1 MAKKEKK
8 QKKER
13 KQNPKPKKQ
22 IQEQQPHLQNK
33 EVEEDGNLLT
43 FGGHLE
49 VFRQMLFRIL
59 GVAGLIAVLVFSF
72 KDTTWNILMAPSEW
86 DFCTYRWLETAMQE
100 IGIDFRFEEFHV
112 DMIATDLSS
121 QFMTH
126 ITTAVY
132 LGLLGA
138 SPYILYELFRFI
150 SPALYENERKYSVQ
164 VAVIIYMLFL
174 LGVLMSYFVLF
185 PISFRFL
192 GTYSVSAKVVSNITL
207 DSYISTFVSL
217 TLVMGVVFQLP
228 VIAFFL
234 GKMGIVT
241 SAMLANYRKHSFIAI
256 MLVAAIITPPD
267 LMTLILVTIPLY
279 LLYEVSIRVV
289 KWVEPKEQEA

>member
-1 MAKKEKK
+1 MVEKKE
-8 QKKER
+8 E
-13 KQNPKPKKQ
+13 
-22 IQEQQPHLQNK
+22 
-33 EVEEDGNLLT
+33 LLT

-49 VFRQMLFRIL
+49 VLRQMLFRVL
-59 GVAGLIAVLVFSF
+59 LVVAVIAIVVFCF
-72 KDTTWNILMAPSEW
+72 KDETFGLLLAPSEW
-86 DFCTYRWLETAMQE
+86 DFVTYRWIERMIQAM
-100 IGIDFRFEEFHV
+100 GYDFHFTEYHV
-112 DMIATDLSS
+112 NLIATDLSS

-164 VAVIIYMLFL
+164 MAVIIYVLFL

-228 VIAFFL
+228 VVAFFL
-234 GKMGIVT
+234 GKLGVV
-241 SAMLANYRKHSFIAI
+241 SSWMLSKYRKHALIVI

>member
-13 KQNPKPKKQ
+13 KQNSKPKKL

-33 EVEEDGNLLT
+33 GDEEDGNLLT

-49 VFRQMLFRIL
+49 VFRQMVFRIL
-59 GVAGLIAVLVFSF
+59 GVAGLIAVLVFCL

-86 DFCTYRWLETAMQE
+86 DFCTYRLLETAMRE

-164 VAVIIYMLFL
+164 VAVIIYVLFQ

-228 VIAFFL
+228 VVAFFL
-234 GKMGIVT
+234 GKLGVA
-241 SAMLANYRKHSFIAI
+241 SSWMLSKYRKHALIVI